1 MGSPEGLE
9 GVAKARWWAEWQ
21 ANSLA
26 PRYLMPRWIFNKI
39 FAAQLAKYQ
48 DDDYLSRGQ
57 VMECAIGDTARY
69 FQVSVYEVKLRALQL
84 GYKQAEGTYL
94 RVKGH
99 DQPAF
104 SFNPDALGNYQTFI
118 LDGRNGSRLYEKD
131 PKFAKLIDS
140 GRYVYT
146 GCVVCI
152 NNPLYVY
159 KTEEPGYPQGF
170 ALTDPDVARKLLQV
184 GEAFRIPGPFFSYEE
199 FKVGNVNHTCKVNYI
214 RDDGTGMARIKS
226 YLVQRVNTYAFQH
239 PVELM
244 RNIDCVT
251 EHIRTK
257 HPETRSLHFHHTADG
272 NNYLMDEDGFW
283 RLSNYVPSVTF
294 DTCDD
299 LSVVRSAGQA
309 FGDFQMLLSDFD
321 AEQLFYTIPDFHN
334 TRKRYE
340 KLKADMASD
349 PCGRVSEV
357 RDELDWLLSMEDE
370 ACRLTDLFNA
380 GKLPLRVTHN
390 DTKINNVLF
399 DEKSREALVVIDLDT
414 VMPGLVGHDFGDAIR
429 FAANFVEED
438 CPQADKAG
446 VNLNIYWAFAEG
458 FIKETAATLT
468 EAEVNTLGISCFAL
482 ACELATRFLDDY
494 ILGDKSFK
502 IKYPA
507 HNLVRTR
514 CQIALAKD
522 MRKKMDAMNA
532 IARDCWMRYR

>member
-1 MGSPEGLE
+1 MEEKLQQVCQAFCIEG
-9 GVAKARWWAEWQ
+9 A
-21 ANSLA
+21 
-26 PRYLMPRWIFNKI
+26 
-39 FAAQLAKYQ
+39 
-48 DDDYLSRGQ
+48 
-57 VMECAIGDTARY
+57 
-69 FQVSVYEVKLRALQL
+69 FQ
-84 GYKQAEGTYL
+84 
-94 RVKGH
+94 
-99 DQPAF
+99 
-104 SFNPDALGNYQTFI
+104 
-118 LDGRNGSRLYEKD
+118 
-131 PKFAKLIDS
+131 
-140 GRYVYT
+140 
-146 GCVVCI
+146 
-152 NNPLYVY
+152 
-159 KTEEPGYPQGF
+159 
-170 ALTDPDVARKLLQV
+170 
-184 GEAFRIPGPFFSYEE
+184 SYEE
-199 FKVGNVNHTCKVNYI
+199 IKVGNVNRTYKVNYL
-214 RDDGTGMARIKS
+214 RPDGRPKS
-226 YLVQRVNTYAFQH
+226 YIIQAVNTFVFKK
-239 PVELM
+239 PVEVM
-244 RNIDCVT
+244 ENIDKVT
-251 EHIRTK
+251 EYIHANFPTVK
-257 HPETRSLHFHHTADG
+257 CLHFHHTQERH
-272 NNYLMDEDGFW
+272 NYLMDEDGFW

-299 LSVVRSAGQA
+299 LNVVRSAGQA

-340 KLKADMASD
+340 KLKADMKAD
-349 PCGRVSEV
+349 PCGRVNEV
-357 RDELDWLLSMEDE
+357 RDELDWLLSVEDE
-370 ACRLTDLFNA
+370 ACRLTDLFGT

-399 DEKSREALVVIDLDT
+399 DEKTHDALVVIDLDT

-438 CPQADKAG
+438 CPEADKAG

-494 ILGDKSFK
+494 ILGDKYFK
-502 IKYPA
+502 IKYPE